1 MKARIRKIAVVA
13 TVLAAATIGAT
24 AIAQGPG
31 YGPGM
36 MGGGPGYGP
45 GMMGGGGPGYGPGYG
60 PGMMGGG
67 PGYGPGYGPGMR
79 GGGPGYGPG
88 YGAGRGYGPG
98 AGYLESLNLSDEQ
111 RDKIQAIQE
120 ENRQKNWTAMG
131 QMRSEM
137 FALRRMYFADKV
149 DANAVAEQQKKVD
162 ELRRQMLKS
171 RLESRNQVEAVLTPE
186 QRKQFRQYRPWWM
199 QDSEQ

>member
-1 MKARIRKIAVVA
+1 MNARLRKFA
-13 TVLAAATIGAT
+13 LAATAVAAVTLGA
-24 AIAQGPG
+24 AAVAQGPG

-36 MGGGPGYGP
+36 MGGGPGYGPGYGP

-60 PGMMGGG
+60 PGMRGGGG
-67 PGYGPGYGPGMR
+67 PGYGFGYGQ
-79 GGGPGYGPG
+79 
-88 YGAGRGYGPG
+88 GRGYGPG
-98 AGYLESLNLSDEQ
+98 AGMLESLNLSDEQ
-111 RDKIQAIQE
+111 RDKIQALQE
-120 ENRQKNWTAMG
+120 ENRQKNWATMG

-137 FALRRMYFADKV
+137 FALRRMYYGDKV

-199 QDSEQ
+199 QESEQ

>member
-1 MKARIRKIAVVA
+1 MVMKAKLRKFALVA

-36 MGGGPGYGP
+36 MGGGGPGYGP

-60 PGMMGGG
+60 SGMMGGG
-67 PGYGPGYGPGMR
+67 GPGFGPGF
-79 GGGPGYGPG
+79 GP
-88 YGAGRGYGPG
+88 GRGYGPG
-98 AGYLESLNLSDEQ
+98 ANMLESLNLSDEQ
-111 RDKIQAIQE
+111 RDKIQVMQE
-120 ENRQKNWTAMG
+120 ENRQKNWATMG
-131 QMRSEM
+131 QLRTEM
-137 FALRRMYFADKV
+137 FALRRMYYADKV
-149 DANAVAEQQKKVD
+149 DPNAVAEQQKKVD

-171 RLESRNQVEAVLTPE
+171 RLESRNRVEALLTPE

-199 QDSEQ
+199 QESEQ